1 MAQRFSI
8 PKAVWIGKNA
18 LKEAAK
24 DICSL
29 GRNALIVC
37 GKSMIRQGYMDTLTD
52 ILDAN
57 EVAWHI
63 YSDVS
68 GEPTVQIVEQG
79 TMMYLNSNCDFLI
92 GFGGGSPLDAAKA
105 IALLATCGGNLS
117 SCTGKDIEM
126 PLPPIAAIPTTAGTG
141 SEVTQFTIIT
151 DTKTNVKMLIK
162 GSSLIPDVAVV
173 DPIFTVQTSKEVTV
187 SAGLDALT
195 HAVEAYTSR
204 KAYDQSD
211 RYALSAVERIF
222 RYLPLTLQDM
232 TNLEYREQMSV
243 AAFEAGVSFNNSSV
257 TLVHGMSRPLG
268 AMFRIPHGL
277 SNAMLLNVCLE
288 YALPGACDRFANLAY
303 TIKKAGKSSP
313 AREAAL
319 EFLCAVKELC
329 ATCEVPTI
337 TQYGI
342 DGTAFVSAVK
352 EMSKAAIQSGS
363 PSNTRRNID
372 ESDIAD
378 LYVRL
383 LN

>member
-126 PLPPIAAIPTTAGTG
+126 PPPPIAAIPTTAGTD

-162 GSSLIPDVAVV
+162 GSSLIP
-173 DPIFTVQTSKEVTV
+173 ILYQ
-187 SAGLDALT
+187 
-195 HAVEAYTSR
+195 
-204 KAYDQSD
+204 KA
-211 RYALSAVERIF
+211 I
-222 RYLPLTLQDM
+222 
-232 TNLEYREQMSV
+232 
-243 AAFEAGVSFNNSSV
+243 GW
-257 TLVHGMSRPLG
+257 
-268 AMFRIPHGL
+268 
-277 SNAMLLNVCLE
+277 
-288 YALPGACDRFANLAY
+288 
-303 TIKKAGKSSP
+303 
-313 AREAAL
+313 
-319 EFLCAVKELC
+319 
-329 ATCEVPTI
+329 
-337 TQYGI
+337 
-342 DGTAFVSAVK
+342 
-352 EMSKAAIQSGS
+352 
-363 PSNTRRNID
+363 
-372 ESDIAD
+372 
-378 LYVRL
+378 
-383 LN
+383 